1 MSEVFLLVGKM
12 RQQTLAYLAM
22 INEKADEEMRSESE
36 RQRAVPIHTWIIS
49 VKDPRC
55 EDELK
60 RHIRDC
66 YRDLEVF
73 DVADIVMK
81 LNTTDQ
87 VFDLTI
93 FPEFEIDEDGSGTI
107 TVYLNQ
113 PITDNEDTLLRE
125 KFVANGLRFS
135 VENPY
140 ESLMFSFVGY

>member
-1 MSEVFLLVGKM
+1 VEKM

-22 INEKADEEMRSESE
+22 VDEKADEEMLSESE
-36 RQRAVPIHTWIIS
+36 RQKAEPIQTWIIS

-60 RHIRDC
+60 RLIRDC

-81 LNTTDQ
+81 LNPAEQ
-87 VFDLTI
+87 VFDLTTL
-93 FPEFEIDEDGSGTI
+93 PEFEIDEDGSGTI
-107 TVYLNQ
+107 TDQ
-113 PITDNEDTLLRE
+113 EDTLLRE